1 MGSLTTSSNAV
12 AAVAVLAVF
21 ALPLVAPLLRRW
33 LGPSRSTVVVA
44 VAWAAWRVAVHV
56 PGTIPFWMAGLG
68 AVLAM
73 VLFALVLA
81 APPSTPGDRV
91 VGLVVGFL
99 ADLVLMGAFV
109 TWEPASQRAVV
120 PVVVGVAV
128 AGALVSL
135 AIASTSGVPAGP
147 PSNEPVG
154 PGAAS
159 GVAVGAVLALEVLF
173 LLNPAAVP
181 SSSGWSLPWSL
192 IAVGAGALGVLA
204 VPVAARHTGLGP
216 VPVVMAALALAAVGF
231 GLPQVDGT
239 WMVVLVVVGQVAV
252 GAVLA
257 AAFGPRVRASGP
269 TRAVF
274 GVSLGWLAFVLPT
287 LLYQLHFDAPLPFDN
302 SLVVAAA
309 GALTALA
316 LVGSARFVVTPA
328 TPIRLP
334 AALAVA
340 SLALVALVAG
350 VLAITEPETVAVR
363 GNDLRVVQ
371 WNVRQAV
378 DDQGQLDPA
387 AVADAIAAQG
397 PVDVVVL
404 SEVARGWPLS
414 GGLDLTEWLRGHS
427 TCRSP
432 GARPPADS
440 SATPSC
446 SRSPVA
452 SSRVVTLPS
461 VGRTQGR
468 SATTVQLTLAD
479 GRSLRVIAT
488 HLQNNNDPESMDLR
502 LAEVDRLADLWGGE
516 PDAIVAGDLN
526 PKQGDPPDYP
536 PRIPSSTPRSTSWS
550 TPG

>member
-1 MGSLTTSSNAV
+1 MV
-12 AAVAVLAVF
+12 AA
-21 ALPLVAPLLRRW
+21 
-33 LGPSRSTVVVA
+33 
-44 VAWAAWRVAVHV
+44 
-56 PGTIPFWMAGLG
+56 
-68 AVLAM
+68 
-73 VLFALVLA
+73 
-81 APPSTPGDRV
+81 
-91 VGLVVGFL
+91 
-99 ADLVLMGAFV
+99 
-109 TWEPASQRAVV
+109 
-120 PVVVGVAV
+120 
-128 AGALVSL
+128 
-135 AIASTSGVPAGP
+135 
-147 PSNEPVG
+147 
-154 PGAAS
+154 
-159 GVAVGAVLALEVLF
+159 
-173 LLNPAAVP
+173 
-181 SSSGWSLPWSL
+181 WSLV
-192 IAVGAGALGVLA
+192 AVGAGALAVLV
-204 VPVAARHTGLGP
+204 VPVAIRHTGLGP
-216 VPVVMAALALAAVGF
+216 VPVVTAAVALAGVGF
-231 GLPQVDGT
+231 GLPQVDGA

-257 AAFGPRVRASGP
+257 AAFGPRVGASGA
-269 TRAVF
+269 TRAVL

-316 LVGSARFVVTPA
+316 LVGSARSVVTPA

-334 AALAVA
+334 AGLAVA

-350 VLAITEPETVAVR
+350 VLAITEPDTVAAR

-414 GGLDLTEWLRGHS
+414 GGLDLTEWLS
-427 TCRSP
+427 RSLDLP
-432 GARPPADS
+432 FTWGPA
-440 SATPSC
+440 AGGQFGNAIL

-479 GRSLRVIAT
+479 GRSLRVIAHT
-488 HLQNNNDPESMDLR
+488 P
-502 LAEVDRLADLWGGE
+502 AEQQRSRVHGRAHDGGG
-516 PDAIVAGDLN
+516 PAG
-526 PKQGDPPDYP
+526 
-536 PRIPSSTPRSTSWS
+536 
-550 TPG
+550 